1 MLGRKGKWQ
10 VYVRCV
16 FGADRRLLKGY
27 NCPAGQWIF
36 NQGQGG
42 FLEEEGLLG
51 AEEVRSAMGVR
62 RVL

>member
-1 MLGRKGKWQ
+1 MFR
-10 VYVRCV
+10 
-16 FGADRRLLKGY
+16 ADRRLLKDY

-51 AEEVRSAMGVR
+51 AEEVRSAMGVW